1 MPWSSLSSR
10 ALLVAVATLVAAG
23 TAGCGGSGSA
33 EESMTSLKKSRADLQ
48 SLVQDVA
55 RTLGSAGIEM
65 EELTGAYR
73 TCRSEPSPGL
83 KYVAGG
89 ASAALDDG
97 PAEPRLAKVRS
108 ALESDGW
115 TITAGEGT
123 VVAAERDGT
132 TISIGQTT
140 RGGEQVIA
148 FDGNGECI
156 DADSDETD
164 ALLGETETIPV
175 R

>member
-1 MPWSSLSSR
+1 MHRSR
-10 ALLVAVATLVAAG
+10 LFAALAALAVAT
-23 TAGCGGSGSA
+23 TAGCGGSGSP
-33 EESMTSLKKSRADLQ
+33 EESMAALEKSRADMQ
-48 SLVQDVA
+48 SLVQEVA
-55 RTLGSAGIEM
+55 RTLGSAGFEVA
-65 EELTGAYR
+65 ELTGAYR

-89 ASAALDDG
+89 ATAALDG
-97 PAEPRLAKVRS
+97 GAAGPRLAEVRD

-140 RGGEQVIA
+140 RAGAQVIA

-164 ALLGETETIPV
+164 ALLGETESIPV
-175 R
+175 S